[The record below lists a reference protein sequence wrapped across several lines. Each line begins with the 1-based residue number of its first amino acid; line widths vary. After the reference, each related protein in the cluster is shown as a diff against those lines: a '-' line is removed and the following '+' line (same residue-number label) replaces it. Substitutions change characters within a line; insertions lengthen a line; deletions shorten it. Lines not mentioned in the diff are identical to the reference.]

1 MHVESIADKRQ
12 QELDRMTKVNNR
24 KTKAHAA
31 NRFVKHPTVK
41 DIVTNSPAVIAMVN
55 NFYASVN
62 SSVS

>member
-12 QELDRMTKVNNR
+12 QELDRMAKVNNR
-24 KTKAHAA
+24 KTKARTA
-31 NRFVKHPTVK
+31 NRFVKHLTVK
-41 DIVTNSPAVIAMVN
+41 DVVTHSPTVVAMVN